1 MDFWGTV
8 LVLFRRWYVVLPAF
22 ALSVAAAAGVYSTV
36 PTTYTSSA
44 VLVLTTP
51 TTGGS
56 LPSNPR
62 FPNGLTNPLLNFDRG
77 LNVSASILIAAMGT
91 PETAAELGA
100 VEGGDTAFAVTN
112 GGSNLE
118 SLATGPYLFVE
129 GESSS
134 PEAARDIVKRVI
146 ARAKL
151 ELVTRQRAVKA
162 PRATYITAY
171 EAVPPTIPQAQ
182 RGRKLRAV
190 AAAVGVGVAAG
201 LCAAFAVES
210 FVTSRRARR
219 AAVEREAASGT
230 APVPAPETATG
241 AVSGAVAG
249 TAGAS
254 GTAKAAETRKASGA
268 AKARKASGAAE
279 TARKASPG
287 APAPD
292 GRRADHSGARSST
305 S

>member
-91 PETAAELGA
+91 PEMAAELGA

-230 APVPAPETATG
+230 APVPA
-241 AVSGAVAG
+241 S
-249 TAGAS
+249 
-254 GTAKAAETRKASGA
+254 
-268 AKARKASGAAE
+268 
-279 TARKASPG
+279 
-287 APAPD
+287 
-292 GRRADHSGARSST
+292 
-305 S
+305 